1 VVNPRGFSQT
11 GIELL
16 NAELA
21 KRGIS
26 SAAASGA
33 IAGIMGES
41 GASLD
46 PASFNSKD
54 PGGGSGG
61 IGQWNRGRLIGP
73 NGMLAFAKHAGID
86 VDPSNPLDAKK
97 VPLATQVQYLGH
109 ELDTTYA
116 GVRSQLQAAKSPQ
129 DALNVWVNSYENP
142 ADKRG
147 AIAQRSQYL
156 APVGQTLNSLPASS
170 GSPPPPTT
178 AAGAPNSVAGAPAAP
193 AATPA
198 PGTTLPGFQPGSK
211 ANEMAQAGLKQLAG
225 GGGQGGGA
233 GAEEPPKIQP
243 PPMVPA
249 QAVGGAM
256 MMGPGGQNTMG
267 QRMAE
272 QALAQKGFLTQ
283 PSLAAFTPGMPQQ
296 PMTPPGAATGIP
308 GLPGTTLNSPSQ
320 LQMALMNGAMNP
332 YDLYASGGY
341 GGAGGFQGSA

>member
-1 VVNPRGFSQT
+1 
-11 GIELL
+11 
-16 NAELA
+16 
-21 KRGIS
+21 
-26 SAAASGA
+26 
-33 IAGIMGES
+33 
-41 GASLD
+41 
-46 PASFNSKD
+46 
-54 PGGGSGG
+54 
-61 IGQWNRGRLIGP
+61 
-73 NGMLAFAKHAGID
+73 
-86 VDPSNPLDAKK
+86 
-97 VPLATQVQYLGH
+97 
-109 ELDTTYA
+109 
-116 GVRSQLQAAKSPQ
+116 
-129 DALNVWVNSYENP
+129 
-142 ADKRG
+142 
-147 AIAQRSQYL
+147 
-156 APVGQTLNSLPASS
+156 
-170 GSPPPPTT
+170 
-178 AAGAPNSVAGAPAAP
+178 
-193 AATPA
+193 
-198 PGTTLPGFQPGSK
+198 
-211 ANEMAQAGLKQLAG
+211 MAQAGLKQLAG